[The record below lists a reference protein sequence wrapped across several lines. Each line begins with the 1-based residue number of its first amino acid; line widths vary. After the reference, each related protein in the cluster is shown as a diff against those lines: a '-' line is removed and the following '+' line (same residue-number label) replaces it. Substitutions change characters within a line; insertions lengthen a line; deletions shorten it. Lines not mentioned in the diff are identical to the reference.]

1 MTQHLILA
9 IDQGT
14 TGSTVVLFDDAF
26 CVVSRGYAE
35 VPTQYPQPGWVEQN
49 PTDIWE
55 SVVKALSAALSL
67 PSVNISSIAAI
78 GVTNQRETT
87 ILWDRKTGEPVAPAI
102 VWQCR
107 RTEGICEDLRHHGLS
122 DFYHRT
128 TGLVLDPYFS
138 GTKIRW
144 LLDHYN
150 LHGRAKAG
158 ELAFGTVDSYLL
170 WRLTGNTVHATDPSN
185 ASRTLLMNLRFCQW
199 DEALLEPLQIPRAL
213 LPQILP
219 SCHEFG
225 LTQGVPG
232 LPDGIPITAILGD
245 QQAAL
250 FGQGAIFEGN
260 MKCTYGTGAFL
271 VMNTGTRAPLS
282 EQLLTTVAW
291 NIGGIPT
298 YAVEGSAFIAGAAVQ
313 WLRDQLGWIRSA
325 SEIEEL
331 ARTVDDNGGV
341 FFVPALTGLGAP
353 HWRPDARGMFWGLT
367 RGTQKGHMARAVLEG
382 IALQNMELVQLMEQV
397 AGRSVPFLGVDGG
410 ASRNDLLMQFQA
422 DIIQRELRR
431 PANIET
437 TAAGVAM
444 MAALGGGVL
453 SDLSR
458 IPEHVQLE
466 RRFLPAMDPARV
478 QWYMRQWCE
487 IVAKA

>member
-1 MTQHLILA
+1 MKRDLILA

-14 TGSTVVLFDDAF
+14 TGSTVVLFDETF
-26 CVVSRGYAE
+26 SVVSRGYAE
-35 VPTQYPQPGWVEQN
+35 VPTRYPQPGWVEQD
-49 PTDIWE
+49 PEDLWD
-55 SVVKALSAALSL
+55 SVVAAIGAALAASG
-67 PSVNISSIAAI
+67 VDASSIAAI

-87 ILWDRKTGEPVAPAI
+87 ILWDRKTGQAVAPAI

-107 RTEGICEDLRHHGLS
+107 RSEGICESLRSQGLS

-144 LLDHYN
+144 LLDHYS
-150 LHGRAKAG
+150 LQGRARAG

-170 WRLTGNTVHATDPSN
+170 WRLTRGAVHATDPSN
-185 ASRTLLMNLRFCQW
+185 ASRTLLMNLRFGQW
-199 DEALLEPLQIPRAL
+199 DDALLEPLGIPREL
-213 LPQILP
+213 LPRIHP

-225 LTQGVPG
+225 RTDHVPG
-232 LPDGIPITAILGD
+232 LPDGIPVTGVLGD

-250 FGQGAIFEGN
+250 FGQGAVAEGN

-271 VMNTGTRAPLS
+271 VMNTGSRAPLS
-282 EQLLTTVAW
+282 DQLLTTVAW
-291 NIGGIPT
+291 NIRGEQT
-298 YAVEGSAFIAGAAVQ
+298 YALEGSAFVAGAAVQ

-331 ARTVDDNGGV
+331 ARTVEDSGGV

-353 HWRPDARGMFWGLT
+353 HWRAEARGLFWGLT

-382 IALQNMELVQLMEQV
+382 IALQNMELVHLMEEA
-397 AGRSVPFLGVDGG
+397 AGRTVPFMGVDGG

-422 DIIQRELRR
+422 DVTERELRR
-431 PANIET
+431 PVNIET
-437 TAAGVAM
+437 TAAGAAM
-444 MAALGGGVL
+444 MAALGVGL
-453 SDLSR
+453 LPDIQR
-458 IPEHVQLE
+458 IPEYVQLE
-466 RRFLPAMDPARV
+466 RRFVPSMDPGRV
-478 QWYMRQWCE
+478 AWYMNRWRE
-487 IVAKA
+487 MVAKA